1 MEKIIFDTNFI
12 LTCVKEKIDFISEL
26 EGYQLLLPEQVI
38 KEIEK
43 ISVDR
48 KKRVAERELAKLS
61 LAIIEHNK
69 SKFRIIELEK
79 KFVDAGLL
87 RVKEPGELIIATL
100 DRQLKSMLE
109 GKFKTLIITKR
120 KKLEIVG

>member
-12 LTCVKEKIDFISEL
+12 LTCVKEKIDFINDL
-26 EGYQLLLPEQVI
+26 EGYQLLLPKQVI
-38 KEIEK
+38 KEMEK

-48 KKRVAERELAKLS
+48 KKKVAERELAKLS

-69 SKFRIIELEK
+69 SKFRMIELEK

-87 RVKEPGELIIATL
+87 RLKEPGELIIATL
-100 DRQLKSMLE
+100 DRQLKSMLK
-109 GKFKTLIITKR
+109 GKFKTLTITKR

>member
-12 LTCVKEKIDFISEL
+12 LTCVKEKIDFINDL

-38 KEIEK
+38 KEMEK

-48 KKRVAERELAKLS
+48 KKKVAERELAKLS

-69 SKFRIIELEK
+69 SKFRMIELEK

-87 RVKEPGELIIATL
+87 RLKEPGELIIATL
-100 DRQLKSMLE
+100 DRQLKSMLK
-109 GKFKTLIITKR
+109 GKFKTLTITKR

>member
-48 KKRVAERELAKLS
+48 KKRIAERELAKLS

-100 DRQLKSMLE
+100 DRQLKSMLK

>member
-100 DRQLKSMLE
+100 DRQLKSMLK